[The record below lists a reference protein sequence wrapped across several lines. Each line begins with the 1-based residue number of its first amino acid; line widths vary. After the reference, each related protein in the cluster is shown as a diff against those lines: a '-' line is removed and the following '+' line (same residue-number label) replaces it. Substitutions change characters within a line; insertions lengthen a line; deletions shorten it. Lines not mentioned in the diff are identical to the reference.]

1 LQARTGAQEAYVI
14 GKKNIVFGFLFL
26 VLTAA
31 LGPYMIKGVFP
42 DLQKA
47 GAAKQQ
53 SMAELQLMA
62 SNEFE
67 ENLEPLS
74 ADAIA
79 KRNTRAMLALN
90 GHLQLEGVLNGIKG
104 GPHAHGNLEALLN
117 VAAGVVLCFLAIGK
131 GFKQLISWIFILGAI
146 LHSGVLYLGI
156 VFNQAW
162 AMKLLGFGV
171 GPILILLGLL
181 LIGIATAI
189 GFRGEIVR
197 DG

>member
-1 LQARTGAQEAYVI
+1 MI
-14 GKKNIVFGFLFL
+14 GKKNVVFGFLFL

-90 GHLQLEGVLNGIKG
+90 GHLQVEGVLNGIKG

-117 VAAGVVLCFLAIGK
+117 IAAGVVLCFLAIGR

-181 LIGIATAI
+181 LIGIATAV

>member
-1 LQARTGAQEAYVI
+1 
-14 GKKNIVFGFLFL
+14 
-26 VLTAA
+26 
-31 LGPYMIKGVFP
+31 
-42 DLQKA
+42 
-47 GAAKQQ
+47 
-53 SMAELQLMA
+53 
-62 SNEFE
+62 
-67 ENLEPLS
+67 
-74 ADAIA
+74 
-79 KRNTRAMLALN
+79 
-90 GHLQLEGVLNGIKG
+90 VLNGIKG

-117 VAAGVVLCFLAIGK
+117 IAAGVVLCFLAIGK